1 MNRDLLKFLSRL
13 PHEEL
18 HESPTEALLVNYWA
32 CAAEQ
37 WNATH
42 EPVYTTICDVEA
54 AFRLRWPQIYG
65 GINGSELYLSFSYID
80 YLFTD
85 NEDGTVSGGIFK
97 RGGEKPTVRL
107 NMTPVQIVELAMALR
122 VCPLDEEQLK
132 ENFDRYDHAEEF
144 IEAYSR
150 HEYLY
155 TSHPMPESEALHQKA
170 IHMEEK
176 ASVLYDMGYYEEA
189 LEWFQKSL
197 ITKRHAELK
206 NGRQIYSEYA
216 FQMMGICYDSLLDES
231 LAETCYLYVYDAYY
245 KRMLDKHEEE
255 MQDAWIRLSDWA
267 CMYSGFLRRTGRPE
281 EVERIKNL
289 PYEYELK
296 AIQSRLIRLLKNY
309 QIEVES
315 IDSVR
320 EDSITRFRL
329 RLKPDQNH
337 DIIRK
342 LKCDIATSLGLKRVD
357 VNITQDYAELV
368 IPNSIVY

>member
-13 PHEEL
+13 PHDEL
-18 HESPTEALLVNYWA
+18 LKSPSGSLLVNYWA

-42 EPVYTTICDVEA
+42 DPVHTTIKDVEA

-65 GINGSELYLSFSYID
+65 GINDSELYLSFSYID

-97 RGGEKPTVRL
+97 RDGEKPTVRL

-122 VCPLDEEQLK
+122 VCPLNEEQLK
-132 ENFDRYDHAEEF
+132 ENLGRYDHAEEY

-150 HEYLY
+150 HEYLN

-176 ASVLYDMGYYEEA
+176 ATALYDMGYYEEA
-189 LEWFQKSL
+189 LEWFHKSL
-197 ITKRHAELK
+197 ITKRYAGLK
-206 NGRQIYSEYA
+206 NGRQIYSDYA
-216 FQMMGICYDSLLDES
+216 YQMMGICYDSLLDES
-231 LAETCYLYVYDAYY
+231 MAETCYLYAYDAYY
-245 KRMLDKHEEE
+245 KRMLDKPEED
-255 MQDAWIRLSDWA
+255 MQDAWNRLSDWA
-267 CMYSGFLRRTGRPE
+267 CMYSGFLRRTGRSE
-281 EVERIKNL
+281 EAERIKNL

-296 AIQSRLIRLLKNY
+296 EIQSRLNRLLRNY

-315 IDSVR
+315 IDSIR

-329 RLKPDQNH
+329 HLAPEQNH

-342 LKCDIATSLGLKRVD
+342 LKCDIATSLGLRRVD